1 MVEIR
6 RNDLRHA
13 SPASISDSRRH
24 QRLGLTPSLQ
34 TLLNFTKGD
43 IFATL
48 TGKLIQV
55 SDLKKR
61 SEPWREYH

>member
-6 RNDLRHA
+6 RNDFRHA
-13 SPASISDSRRH
+13 SPASIPDSRRH
-24 QRLGLTPSLQ
+24 RPGLTPSLQ
-34 TLLNFTKGD
+34 ALLNFTKGD